1 MRILSIDS
9 ITSGGMHAWCMA
21 EAGGQIMR
29 IKKPLAEAR
38 RLLGIKPDD
47 SDDILA
53 RVTRISWRDRLVFWI
68 KRTFNIKR
76 KA

>member
-1 MRILSIDS
+1 
-9 ITSGGMHAWCMA
+9 MHAWCMA